1 MISVIFP
8 VFNEEGSI
16 EELHGRLVKV
26 LSSLNEPYEI
36 IAVDDGSTDGSRAK
50 LVNLNPITVV
60 LLSRNFGQN
69 AALDAGFQVAIG
81 DMVVTIDADLQNQPE
96 DIPLLIEK
104 LRAGYGTAV
113 GWRKDRHDSWSRRV
127 FSRVANAV
135 VRKVTGVPL
144 HDFSCSLKAYR
155 REFIDGV
162 QLLGETFIFMPIF
175 AYDRGAKL
183 IEVEVKH
190 NKRASGVSKHRISE
204 MMFVLFDLLS
214 VKFLLNYFAR
224 PLRFFGGWAVIFF
237 TSALLVFGGAVT
249 LKLMHLKDLSVTP
262 LPLIGTMLTILSLLT
277 FMLGFVTEILL
288 RIYYNQKD
296 TTPYM
301 IYEIIKKN

>member
-8 VFNEEGSI
+8 VYNEEGSV

-26 LSSLNEPYEI
+26 LSNLGEPYEI
-36 IAVDDGSTDGSRAK
+36 IAVDDGSSDGSRQK
-50 LVNLNPITVV
+50 LVSLNPITVV
-60 LLSRNFGQN
+60 MLSRNFGQN

-81 DMVVTIDADLQNQPE
+81 DIVVTIDADLQNQPE
-96 DIPLLIEK
+96 DIPQLIEK
-104 LRAGYGTAV
+104 LRTGYGAAV
-113 GWRKDRHDSWSRRV
+113 GWRKNRRDSWSRRL
-127 FSRVANAV
+127 FSLVANWV
-135 VRKVTGVPL
+135 VRRVTGVPL

-183 IEVEVKH
+183 IEVEVQH
-190 NKRASGVSKHRISE
+190 SKRSSGVSKYHISG

-224 PLRFFGGWAVIFF
+224 PLRFFGSWAVVFF
-237 TSALLVFGGAVT
+237 VSALFVFGGAVT
-249 LKLMHLKDLSVTP
+249 LKLLHLKDLSVTP
-262 LPLIGTMLTILSLLT
+262 LPLIGTMLTILSVLT

-296 TTPYM
+296 STPYM